1 LHGSDQQAASKEPF
15 MSNSTRPGGYDER
28 LVVPLEASRRGAHR
42 ARVNPLLS
50 VLPLLAVVVV
60 VVAVVGLAY
69 TLFVKGSN
77 GSDDNGTASAPT
89 TTAPAATQPTPSVSA
104 SGSSSSTRPS
114 ASASTSAPATA
125 KVDKG
130 ASFTVYNGST
140 AHVTGL
146 AKRAETA
153 LGGAGFGN
161 GHVVS
166 GATPVGT
173 TQSTKIY
180 YASSSQK
187 ATAEAL
193 KDALGGVGVVK
204 LSSSIAGQGIVVVV
218 GDDYAS

>member
-125 KVDKG
+125 KVDKA
-130 ASFTVYNGST
+130 ASFTIYNGST
-140 AHVTGL
+140 AQTGGL
-146 AKRAETA
+146 ARKAGTA
-153 LGGAGFGN
+153 LSGAGFTKGQVRTA
-161 GHVVS
+161 GIPVS
-166 GATPVGT
+166 FSQT
-173 TQSTKIY
+173 TRIY
-180 YASSSQK
+180 YGSSDQK
-187 ATAEAL
+187 ATAEAI
-193 KDALGGVGVVK
+193 KDALGGVGQVK
-204 LSSSIAGQGIVVVV
+204 LNPSIAGQGIVVVV

>member
-1 LHGSDQQAASKEPF
+1 

-104 SGSSSSTRPS
+104 SAGSSSSARPS

-125 KVDKG
+125 KVDKT
-130 ASFTVYNGST
+130 ASFTIYNGST
-140 AHVTGL
+140 PAVSGL
-146 AKRAETA
+146 GARAQTA
-153 LGGAGFGN
+153 LLGDGWTGAKLN
-161 GHVVS
+161 RTIPATRLTTSHV
-166 GATPVGT
+166 
-173 TQSTKIY
+173 Y
-180 YASSSQK
+180 YAKDSQK
-187 ATAEAL
+187 ATAEAIA
-193 KDALGGVGVVK
+193 KAIGVGSAK
-204 LSSSIAGQGIVVVV
+204 LDPSV
-218 GDDYAS
+218 

>member
-130 ASFTVYNGST
+130 ASFSVYNGST
-140 AHVTGL
+140 AHVAGL

-204 LSSSIAGQGIVVVV
+204 LSSTVAGQGIVVVV

>member
-1 LHGSDQQAASKEPF
+1 
-15 MSNSTRPGGYDER
+15 
-28 LVVPLEASRRGAHR
+28 
-42 ARVNPLLS
+42 VNPLLS

-89 TTAPAATQPTPSVSA
+89 TTAPAATQPTPSVSGA
-104 SGSSSSTRPS
+104 AGSSSSTRPS

-130 ASFTVYNGST
+130 ASFSVYNGST

-204 LSSSIAGQGIVVVV
+204 LSPTVAGQGIVVVV